1 MEEQKLENQEVEVLA
16 KGEIKA
22 CRHRLERRWYRRLI
36 EINTLLIVVV
46 IAIVFSNLNEYKEL
60 GTKVWTQL
68 EKEFT
73 EAYEEAM
80 ADMESSDETAETE
93 AENNSDEVLVEE
105 EEEEF
110 DFSEEDIPLELQMF
124 VTGFVTIIALYFV
137 IYYMYATYRT
147 MSLRITE
154 KNFPEVYQLIENY
167 AKKLGMKKVPEAY
180 VMQGNGILNAF
191 SMFVI
196 GKQYIQINTEIF
208 EVAYREH
215 HDMDSLGFVIAHEM
229 AHIYYG
235 HATLHYNLPILFA
248 NSIPVVGAIASRAR
262 EYSCDRLAQRVS
274 GSDGVSAMFM
284 LMVDRHLYTM
294 VDREDYLEQAKKQKG
309 FFVWIYNLVSSHPV
323 MSKRIV
329 ALDEKE
335 GSGKLY

>member
-1 MEEQKLENQEVEVLA
+1 MEEQKLETQEIEVLA

-36 EINTLLIVVV
+36 EINILLIVVV
-46 IAIVFSNLNEYKEL
+46 VALVFSNMEEYKEL
-60 GTKVWTQL
+60 GAKIGAQF

-73 EAYEEAM
+73 EAM
-80 ADMESSDETAETE
+80 ADMQNSEDTDETEDTAVAE
-93 AENNSDEVLVEE
+93 D

-110 DFSEEDIPLELQMF
+110 EFSEEDIPLELELF
-124 VTGFVTIIALYFV
+124 VTGIMMFIVFYFA
-137 IYYMYATYRT
+137 IYYLHAYTRS
-147 MSLRITE
+147 MSLRITK
-154 KNFPEVYQLIENY
+154 KNFPEVYELIENY

-180 VMQGNGILNAF
+180 VMQENGVLNAF
-191 SMFVI
+191 SAYII
-196 GKQYIQINTEIF
+196 GRQYIQINAEIF

-215 HDMDSLGFVIAHEM
+215 HDMDSLGFIIAHEM

-248 NSIPVVGAIASRAR
+248 QSVPLFSSIASRTR

-284 LMVDRHLYTM
+284 LMVDRHLYPL

-309 FFVWIYNLVSSHPV
+309 FFVWITNLFSTHPI
-323 MSKRIV
+323 MCKRII
-329 ALDEKE
+329 ALDQKE